1 LDKVAYSHPMMNCL
15 PKNLLPLVV
24 LLIGT
29 CLTSAAQRPL
39 KLWYTA
45 PATTWTEALPIG
57 NGRLGAMVFGRAEEE
72 LISLNESSLWS
83 GGPANLNPNPNA
95 ASYLPQIRAALFQ
108 EDYKKAEEL
117 CHQMQGLYTEA
128 YMPLGDL
135 LIKQLAAGKPT
146 NYYRDLNITEAT
158 ATTKF
163 TIGDTQYTREVLS
176 SAADQVVL
184 VQLRSSKKGGLSFDA
199 LVKSQLPAA
208 VAASG
213 SSELVMRGKAPAH
226 ADPSYVKGNAIVY
239 SEASN
244 CRGMRFELRLKAK
257 NSGGTVT
264 TDATGLHVRN
274 ATEVVLYLSAA
285 TSFNGFDKCPDQD
298 GKDEDKLAQDYLAP
312 AFVQSYAQLR
322 KRHVQDYQQYFNRVS
337 LSLNQSSEPQL
348 STLDRLKLYAD
359 GGQDAALESLYF
371 QYGRYLLISSSRPG
385 GQAANLQGIWNNS
398 TTPPWSSNYT
408 TNINT
413 EMNYWLAEP
422 ANLSEMHEP
431 LLAFIKNTA
440 VTGQA
445 TARNFYNA
453 RGWAVHH
460 NSDIWATSNPVGNLG
475 KGEPTW
481 ANWNMGSPWLSQH
494 LYEHYRFT
502 GNTDYLRTSAYPLM
516 KGAAEFC
523 LDYLVPDK
531 DGFLVTA
538 PSSSP
543 ENVFITDK
551 GEKGSISVAS
561 TMDMSIIRDLFA
573 NVIEASERLGVDADF
588 RQLLQQK
595 QAKLFP
601 FHVGKRGNLQ
611 EWYKDWTDA
620 EPQHR
625 HVSQLFGLHP
635 GHQISPVTTP
645 DLAAAARRTLELRG
659 DAGTGW
665 SIAWKINFWARLHD
679 GDHAYLLLRNLL
691 HLTGQEGTKYNG
703 GGGTYANLFCAH
715 PPFQIDGNFGGAAG
729 ISELLLQS
737 QDGTLD
743 LLPALPSAWQQGRVT
758 GLRARGGYEVD
769 LAWQNGKLA
778 AATVRSLTG
787 TATKVRYGSKLLDLQ
802 LKAGQQKKLTAS
814 DFL

>member
-184 VQLRSSKKGGLSFDA
+184 VQLKSSKKGGLSFDA

-298 GKDEDKLAQDYLAP
+298 GKDEDKLAQGYLAP
-312 AFVQSYAQLR
+312 AFAQSYAQLR
-322 KRHVQDYQQYFNRVS
+322 KRHVQDYQHYFNRVS
-337 LSLNQSSEPQL
+337 LSLNQSPEPQL

-359 GGQDAALESLYF
+359 GGQDPALESLYF

-431 LLAFIKNTA
+431 LLELIKNTA

-601 FHVGKRGNLQ
+601 FHIGKRGNLQ

-729 ISELLLQS
+729 ITEMLLQS

-758 GLRARGGYEVD
+758 GLRGRGGYEVD

>member
-298 GKDEDKLAQDYLAP
+298 GKDEDKLAQGYLAP
-312 AFVQSYAQLR
+312 AFGQSYAQLR
-322 KRHVQDYQQYFNRVS
+322 KRHVQDYQHYFNRVS
-337 LSLNQSSEPQL
+337 LSLNQCPEPQL

-359 GGQDAALESLYF
+359 GGQDPALESLYF

-431 LLAFIKNTA
+431 LLELIKNTA

-601 FHVGKRGNLQ
+601 FHIGKRGNLQ

-729 ISELLLQS
+729 ITELLLQS

-743 LLPALPSAWQQGRVT
+743 LLPALPSAWQQGSVT
-758 GLRARGGYEVD
+758 GLRARGGFEVD

-802 LKAGQQKKLTAS
+802 LKAGQQKKLTPS